1 MKPLLQKARLV
12 RRKES
17 VPEKIYDRRWAILG
31 VLCLSLMV
39 VMIGNTSL
47 NVALP
52 VLSKEL
58 NASSSQLQWLVDSY
72 SLVFA
77 GFLFTAGAIGDRFGR
92 KGILQAGLVLF
103 ALASA
108 GAAMVNTASALI
120 ALRALMGLA
129 GAMIMPATLSILTNV
144 FPAKERARAVGIW
157 AGVSGA
163 GIALG
168 PLLTGYILEHSTWHA
183 TFLINVPV
191 ILLAIVAGAILIP
204 RTADPAHTNLDLVGA
219 GLSIAGLVSLV
230 YALIEAP
237 GHGWLSPETLL
248 IGGAGLVIMAV
259 FVWWELRKRDHAML
273 DVRLFKIPAF
283 GVSSLAL
290 TLVFFAMMGAFFSFS
305 LLMQLIFGY
314 TPLESAVRMLPI
326 AATMM
331 VVSPFSTKIVESFGK
346 RRTVAAGMLIL
357 AVAMFLFSR
366 IGIDASYLQFALTM
380 VLMALGMSIAMTPT
394 TDLLMSA
401 VPRNRAGMGSAMNDT
416 TRELGGAL
424 GIAVLGSILA
434 SQYSSKIAPA
444 ITALPEATRTAASE
458 SLAGAMAV
466 GQQIGGATGAGLVRS
481 AQEAWMVGFHTSLL
495 VGSVLIVIAAVIAY
509 FGLPETAADHVV
521 DEIPEEG
528 GYEADEPALVAE

>member
-1 MKPLLQKARLV
+1 MMRLLQKARLI
-12 RRKES
+12 RKRDY
-17 VPEKIYDRRWAILG
+17 VPERVYERRWLILA

-52 VLSKEL
+52 VLSTAL
-58 NASSSQLQWLVDSY
+58 HASSSQLQWLVDSY

-77 GFLFTAGAIGDRFGR
+77 GFLFTAGAVGDRFGR
-92 KGILQAGLVLF
+92 KGIMQLGLILF
-103 ALASA
+103 GLASA
-108 GAAMVNTASALI
+108 AAAFFVDSAGSLI
-120 ALRALMGLA
+120 FLRALMGLA
-129 GAMIMPATLSILTNV
+129 GAMIMPATLSILTNI
-144 FPAKERARAVGIW
+144 FPPKERARAVGIW

-168 PLLTGYILEHSTWHA
+168 PLLTGFILEHFSWHA
-183 TFLINVPV
+183 TFLINVP
-191 ILLAIVAGAILIP
+191 IILITLIAAAVLVP
-204 RTADPAHTNLDLVGA
+204 RTADPSHTNLDPIGA
-219 GLSIAGLVSLV
+219 GLSIVGLVSLV

-237 GHGWLSPETLL
+237 THGWLSFETLAV
-248 IGGAGLVIMAV
+248 GGAGIAIMGL
-259 FVWWELRKRDHAML
+259 FVWWELRRKDHAML

-314 TPLESAVRMLPI
+314 TPLESAIRMLPI

-331 VVSPFSTKIVESFGK
+331 VVAPFSTKIVEWFGK

-357 AVAMFLFSR
+357 SISMFLFSR
-366 IGIDASYLQFALTM
+366 IGIDTPYLQFALTM
-380 VLMALGMSIAMTPT
+380 VIMAFGMSIAMSPT

-434 SQYSSKIAPA
+434 SAYSGKIAS
-444 ITALPEATRTAASE
+444 ALVGLPDAVKGVAEQ

-466 GQQIGGATGAGLVRS
+466 GQQIGGEAGNNLIQ
-481 AQEAWMVGFHTSLL
+481 AAKEAWMSGYQRSLL
-495 VGSVLIVIAAVIAY
+495 IGAVLVVIAAVIAY
-509 FGLPETAADHVV
+509 FGLPETAADHEES
-521 DEIPEEG
+521 EIPEEG
-528 GYEADEPALVAE
+528 NFEVEELEKVA

>member
-1 MKPLLQKARLV
+1 MLNLFKKARLIQ
-12 RRKES
+12 RRDY
-17 VPEKIYDRRWAILG
+17 VPEKIYERRWWILA

-52 VLSKEL
+52 VLSREL
-58 NASSSQLQWLVDSY
+58 NATSSQLQWLVDSY

-92 KGILQAGLVLF
+92 KGIMQAGLVLF
-103 ALASA
+103 GLASA
-108 GAAMVNTASALI
+108 AAAFIVDSAGALI
-120 ALRALMGLA
+120 FLRALMGLA

-144 FPAKERARAVGIW
+144 FPPKERARAVGIW

-168 PLLTGYILEHSTWHA
+168 PLLTGFILEHASWHA
-183 TFLINVPV
+183 VFLINLPIIALTV
-191 ILLAIVAGAILIP
+191 IAAAILVP
-204 RTADPAHTNLDLVGA
+204 RTADPSHTNLDPIGA
-219 GLSIAGLVSLV
+219 GLSIVGLVSLV

-237 GHGWLSPETLL
+237 HYGWLSLET
-248 IGGAGLVIMAV
+248 IGVGGAGLAIMGL
-259 FVWWELRKRDHAML
+259 FTWWELRRKDHAML

-283 GVSSLAL
+283 GVSSLSL

-314 TPLESAVRMLPI
+314 TPLESAIRMLPI

-331 VVSPFSTKIVESFGK
+331 VVAPFSTKIVEWFGK

-357 AVAMFLFSR
+357 SISMFLFSR
-366 IGIDASYLQFALTM
+366 IGIDTSYLQFAATM
-380 VLMALGMSIAMTPT
+380 VIMSFGMSIAMSPT

-434 SQYSSKIAPA
+434 SQYSSKIASAVVGLPD
-444 ITALPEATRTAASE
+444 TAREVAER

-466 GQQIGGATGAGLVRS
+466 GQQVGGEAGDSLVQ
-481 AQEAWMVGFHTSLL
+481 AAKEAWMSGYQRSLL
-495 VGSVLIVIAAVIAY
+495 IGAVLIVVAAVIAY
-509 FGLPETAADHVV
+509 FGLPETAADHEEA
-521 DEIPEEG
+521 EIPEEG
-528 GYEADEPALVAE
+528 NFEVDEPALAD